1 MTTENKGGGTL
12 WENTEKILIPGKPN
26 EKQQLFF
33 NSRTKY
39 TAYGGARGGGKS
51 WALRRKLVAMCL
63 RYSGLRCLLIRRS
76 YPELR
81 TNHVLPF
88 LAEYKGLLEYRD
100 GEKALL
106 FENGSRIFLGFCSND
121 RDALRY
127 QGQEY
132 DVIAIDEATQLSE
145 YRFSIFKACLRGTS
159 SFPRRMYLT
168 CNPGGIGHA
177 WVKRL
182 FVDRSFKPDEIP
194 DEYGFIQALVFD
206 NKALLSS
213 APDYVNSLR
222 SLPDKLRRAWLY
234 GSWDVFEG
242 QFFPE
247 FDLSRHVCSPADIPS
262 YGVKYFAALD
272 YGFDMLAAL
281 IIAMDSDGRLYVTAE
296 KCAPNLTLTEAAM
309 AVAELSAPY
318 RPEFAVASPDLWN
331 RRQDSGMSGFEIM
344 QAVRGMPPM
353 LSADNR
359 RIPGW
364 RMLREYLKEENG
376 APKLRISSVCS
387 ELIRCM
393 PALLF
398 DSDGSEDASGEPH
411 SVTHAPEA
419 LRYAV
424 MSRCLPPQ
432 SNTES
437 EFVFPSRK
445 PPLFS
450 D

>member
-1 MTTENKGGGTL
+1 MQTANSSAERV
-12 WENTEKILIPGKPN
+12 LIKGKPS
-26 EKQQLFF
+26 EKQKQFF
-33 NSRTKY
+33 DSKAKY

-63 RYSGLRCLLIRRS
+63 RYAGLRCLLIRRS
-76 YPELR
+76 LPELR

-88 LAEYKGLLEYRD
+88 LSEYGALLEYRD
-100 GEKALL
+100 GEKLL
-106 FENGSRIFLGFCSND
+106 SFANGSKIFLGYCASD
-121 RDALRY
+121 RDVLRY

-159 SFPRRMYLT
+159 DFPRRMYLT

-182 FVDRSFKPDEIP
+182 FVDREFRADENPD
-194 DEYGFIQALVFD
+194 DYGFVQALVFD
-206 NKALLSS
+206 NKALLDA
-213 APDYVNSLR
+213 APDYISSLK
-222 SLPDKLRRAWLY
+222 SLPDRLRKAWLY
-234 GSWDVFEG
+234 GRWDVFDG

-247 FDLSRHVCSPADIPS
+247 FSTERHVCSASDLPLHA
-262 YGVKYFAALD
+262 KYFAAFD

-281 IIAMDSDGRLYVTAE
+281 VLAVDGDGRMYVVAE
-296 KCAPNLTLTEAAM
+296 RCVSGLTLTEAAHH
-309 AVAELSAPY
+309 VSELCAPY
-318 RPEFAVASPDLWN
+318 RVEYAVASPDLWN
-331 RRQDSGMSGFEIM
+331 RRQDSGRSGFEIM
-344 QAVRGMPPM
+344 QSVPRMPPM
-353 LSADNR
+353 TAADNR

-364 RMLREYLKEENG
+364 RMLREYLGDSEG
-376 APKLRISSVCS
+376 TPRLRIFSECR

-398 DSDGSEDASGEPH
+398 DAGRPEDASNEPH

-424 MSRCLPPQ
+424 MSRCFPPEEQ
-432 SNTES
+432 TQ
-437 EFVFPSRK
+437 FDFIIPSRK
-445 PPLFS
+445 RPLFS